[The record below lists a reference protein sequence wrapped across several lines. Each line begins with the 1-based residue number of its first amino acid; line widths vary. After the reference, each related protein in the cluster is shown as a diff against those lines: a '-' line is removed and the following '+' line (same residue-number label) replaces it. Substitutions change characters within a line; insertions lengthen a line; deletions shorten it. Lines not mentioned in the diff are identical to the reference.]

1 MPDNDSNGNSK
12 TKVAV
17 MANDVQHI
25 KNEVSEIKQMLLK
38 QYVTKLEFEP
48 VKRLVYGTVGII
60 GGSILVAVLAFV
72 LRGA

>member
-1 MPDNDSNGNSK
+1 MPDNNGNSK

-60 GGSILVAVLAFV
+60 GGSILVAVLALV